1 MLDING
7 GIGTAAT
14 RDIVITPR
22 IQGMSTSETKQT
34 RAAVPAQERTGTSVN
49 GDLRTGG
56 NTRDT
61 KELKWQQ

>member
-1 MLDING
+1 MLDINR
-7 GIGTAAT
+7 IGTAAT
-14 RDIVITPR
+14 TDVITAR

-34 RAAVPAQERTGTSVN
+34 RVAGLAQERTGTSVN
-49 GDLRTGG
+49 ADLRTGG

>member
-7 GIGTAAT
+7 IGTTAT
-14 RDIVITPR
+14 TDIVTAAR

-34 RAAVPAQERTGTSVN
+34 KAAGPAQERTGTSVN
-49 GDLRTGG
+49 ADLRTGG

-61 KELKWQQ
+61 KELK